1 MSEQLDFLKD
11 EALPS
16 DVRQGFDANPDVV
29 WKNLEGSDRRN
40 AASRVDLALL
50 VATEEKKRDEN
61 GWRARTAVRLG
72 LDEKEGTLNTLA
84 TLVKVGDTFRRP
96 PPYGMGWTRD
106 KLVEFPIQKLRV
118 FSSHS
123 DWSKRHPE
131 RVEEL
136 LKNPDINEN
145 EARAIVAEAV
155 KVEKNKQVD
164 PKSEEIKFSVMSMQI
179 QTDNK
184 LSVDQMIKE
193 EMAYYGQNY
202 PFSTLPS
209 RALGELFT
217 LVLATHQ
224 KMRVVINEAAVEAG
238 DEAPFPDAP
247 PLYTMTPEEMHE
259 ASMMED
265 DPELQPLFG
274 GLRDDAESEEI

>member
-1 MSEQLDFLKD
+1 MNERLDFLKD
-11 EALPS
+11 EALPLG
-16 DVRQGFDANPDVV
+16 VKQGFDANPDVV
-29 WKNLEGSDRRN
+29 WKTLDGNDRRN

-50 VATEEKKRDEN
+50 VATEEKKLDES
-61 GWRARTAVRLG
+61 GWRARTAIRLG

-96 PPYGMGWTRD
+96 PPYGMGWTRE
-106 KLVEFPIQKLRV
+106 KLMEFPLQKLRV
-118 FSSHS
+118 FSSHT

-136 LKNPDINEN
+136 LKNPDVNEN

-155 KVEKNKQVD
+155 KVEKGKEVD
-164 PKSEEIKFSVMSMQI
+164 PKTEEIKFSIMSMQI
-179 QTDNK
+179 QSDNK
-184 LSVDQMIKE
+184 ESVDQLIKE
-193 EMAYYGQNY
+193 EMAVYSERGF

-209 RALGELFT
+209 RALGELFQ
-217 LVLATHQ
+217 LMIAEQ
-224 KMRVVINEAAVEAG
+224 RSMRGAVNNAAEETG
-238 DEAPFPDAP
+238 QEAPFPDPP

-265 DPELQPLFG
+265 DPELRPLFG
-274 GLRDDAESEEI
+274 GLKNDA

>member
-11 EALPS
+11 EALPAG
-16 DVRQGFDANPDVV
+16 VTQGFDANPDVV
-29 WKNLEGSDRRN
+29 WKTLDGNDRRN

-50 VATEEKKRDEN
+50 VATEEKKLDES

-84 TLVKVGDTFRRP
+84 TLVRVGDTFRRP

-106 KLVEFPIQKLRV
+106 KLTEFPIQKLRV
-118 FSSHS
+118 FSSHT

-136 LKNPDINEN
+136 LKNPEVNEN

-155 KVEKNKQVD
+155 KVEKGQQLD
-164 PKSEEIKFSVMSMQI
+164 PNVVEIKFSIMSMQV
-179 QTDNK
+179 QSDNK
-184 LSVDQMIKE
+184 ESIDQLVKE
-193 EMAYYGQNY
+193 EMAVYSERGF

-209 RALGELFT
+209 RALGELFQ
-217 LVLATHQ
+217 LMIAEQ
-224 KMRVVINEAAVEAG
+224 RSMRGAVNDAAAEAG
-238 DEAPFPDAP
+238 QEPPFPDAP
-247 PLYTMTPEEMHE
+247 PLYTMTPEQMHE

-265 DPELQPLFG
+265 DPELQPLFVEPS
-274 GLRDDAESEEI
+274 DDA